1 VKNSSEPRVKKP
13 APSKKKVDPKIELAG
28 QALHDEIGPLLSAA
42 GLRLQLLRMDFP
54 QTAERVHEITQTLDE
69 AIDRIRALSQELKP
83 SPFSAKG
90 SRNSKRGY
98 N

>member
-1 VKNSSEPRVKKP
+1 MKK
-13 APSKKKVDPKIELAG
+13 AASGKKKVDKKIELAG

-54 QTAERVHEITQTLDE
+54 ETADRINEITQTLDE
-69 AIDRIRALSQELKP
+69 AIDQIRALSQELKP
-83 SPFSAKG
+83 SPFSARR
-90 SRNSKRGY
+90 SRNPKREY

>member
-1 VKNSSEPRVKKP
+1 VKK
-13 APSKKKVDPKIELAG
+13 AGAADKNVRKKIELVG

-54 QTAERVHEITQTLDE
+54 ETAERVREITEVLDE
-69 AIDRIRALSQELKP
+69 AIDRVRALSQELKP
-83 SPFSAKG
+83 SPFSAKR
-90 SRNSKRGY
+90 SRNPKREY